1 MLKPRLSGQNKIV
14 FALLLIG
21 CCIFTAMAQTS
32 AEKDDVLISKH
43 YRFGSNKFKTQAR
56 DLAARFQRE
65 TIKESLLRRNPGMS
79 FADQPE
85 LAIGTETYFYVDR
98 NGSEKRIKVPAILKI
113 IGTHCLIYIEK
124 GRQVDETRLKRM
136 AHIFDKKIYPKT
148 TATFGSEWKP
158 GIDGDPRITL
168 LLLSGME
175 DCDGYFYPADEYT
188 EVNYPQSNQRE
199 MLYLSINRLKDI
211 EDFMEHLVAH
221 EFQHMI
227 HWYHDD
233 NESYWVEE
241 GLSEYAA
248 TLFNR
253 VPWTAEQFFTRPDRN
268 LLDWEDN
275 QDAENYG
282 HSFLFTDYLLNR
294 PELSENA
301 KTRLI
306 KEMVKNKASGIKG
319 LDSALAKVSKN
330 LDFSKVFRDFCVAIH
345 LYDCAGG
352 RHIYSFSPLIK
363 RALKKNPQ
371 NIVEPRKRFANLK
384 GSVKGKVSMWSSC
397 AYEFPVAQTP
407 QRLQIQFSGQTVTS
421 AQNNFWIALILTDRT
436 RKQVPEVRWVRASA
450 NSLKTAVN
458 IPSGVYDRL
467 LLLICN
473 QGPTV
478 YKDGDGR
485 IPPAEFGFTLDLAKF
500 SELHR
505 EIDIAPTSPSSSR

>member
-1 MLKPRLSGQNKIV
+1 MLKPRLSGHNKIV

-21 CCIFTAMAQTS
+21 CCIFTAMAQTP
-32 AEKDDVLISKH
+32 AEKDDVLISQH
-43 YRFGSNKFKTQAR
+43 YRSGSSKFKTLAR
-56 DLAARFQRE
+56 DLAARFKRE

-85 LAIGTETYFYVDR
+85 LTIGTETKFYVDR
-98 NGSEKRIKVPAILKI
+98 NGSEKRIKIPAILKI
-113 IGTHCLIYIEK
+113 IGNHCLIYIEK
-124 GRQVDETRLKRM
+124 GRRVDETRLKRM
-136 AHIFDKKIYPKT
+136 AHIFDKKIYPKA
-148 TATFGSEWKP
+148 TATFGTEWKP

-188 EVNYPQSNQRE
+188 EENYPQSNQRE

-233 NESYWVEE
+233 NESYWIEE

-268 LLDWEDN
+268 LLDWEDDQN
-275 QDAENYG
+275 AENYG

-294 PELSENA
+294 PELSESA
-301 KTRLI
+301 RARLVR
-306 KEMVKNKASGIKG
+306 ELVKNKACGIKG
-319 LDSALAKVSKN
+319 LDSALAKVNKK
-330 LDFSKVFRDFCVAIH
+330 LDFTRVFRDFCVATH

-352 RHIYSFSPLIK
+352 RHLYSFSPLIK
-363 RALKKNPQ
+363 RALKKHPQ
-371 NIVEPRKRFANLK
+371 NIVEPRKRFADLK
-384 GSVKGKVSMWSSC
+384 GSVKGKVSIWSSC
-397 AYEFPVAQTP
+397 AYEFALPQTP
-407 QRLQIQFSGQTVTS
+407 QRLQLQFSGQTVPS
-421 AQNNFWIALILTDRT
+421 ARNCFWIALILSDHA
-436 RKQVPEVRWVRASA
+436 RKQVPEIRWLRSSA
-450 NSLKTAVN
+450 NSLKSPIN
-458 IPSGVYDRL
+458 IPVGTYDRL
-467 LLLICN
+467 MILICN
-473 QGPTV
+473 QGPAS

-485 IPPAEFGFTLDLAKF
+485 LPQAEFDFSLNSAKF
-500 SELHR
+500 SELHHD
-505 EIDIAPTSPSSSR
+505 ID

>member
-1 MLKPRLSGQNKIV
+1 MLKTRSSGQYKIV
-14 FALLLIG
+14 FALLLVG
-21 CCIFTAMAQTS
+21 CCLLAVLAQS
-32 AEKDDVLISKH
+32 PAEDDNVCITQR
-43 YRFGSNKFKTQAR
+43 YRSGSSRFKAQAR
-56 DLAARFQRE
+56 ELAAKFPRE
-65 TIKESLLRRNPGMS
+65 TVKESLLRRHPGMS

-85 LAIGTETYFYVDR
+85 LTTGMETHFYVDR
-98 NGSEKRIKVPAILKI
+98 NGGEKRVKVPAILKI
-113 IGTHCLIYIEK
+113 IGTHCLIYLEK
-124 GRQVDETRLKRM
+124 GRRVDEAKLKRM
-136 AHIFDKKIYPKT
+136 AQIFDKKVYPKT

-158 GIDGDPRITL
+158 GIDDDPRITL

-188 EVNYPQSNQRE
+188 EENYPQSNQRE

-227 HWYHDD
+227 HWFHDD

-294 PELSENA
+294 PELSESA
-301 KTRLI
+301 KIRLVR
-306 KEMVKNKASGIKG
+306 EMVKNKASGIKG
-319 LDSALAKVSKN
+319 LNSALAKVSKK
-330 LDFSKVFRDFCVAIH
+330 LDFEKIFRDFCVATH

-352 RHIYSFSPLIK
+352 RQIYSFSPLIK
-363 RALKKNPQ
+363 RALKKHPQ
-371 NIVEPRKRFANLK
+371 NIVEPRKRFA
-384 GSVKGKVSMWSSC
+384 GMQGTAKGKVSMWSSC
-397 AYEFPVAQTP
+397 AYEFAMAQTP
-407 QRLQIQFSGQTVTS
+407 QRLQLQFSGQTVTS
-421 AQNNFWIALILTDRT
+421 ARNSFWIALILTDRA
-436 RKQVPEVRWVRASA
+436 RKLTPEVRWLRASA
-450 NSLKTAVN
+450 NSLKTAVS
-458 IPSGVYDRL
+458 IPASNYDRL

-473 QGPTV
+473 QGPAG

-485 IPPAEFGFTLDLAKF
+485 IPKAEFGFSLGLAKF

-505 EIDIAPTSPSSSR
+505 DVDIAPTSPSSAR